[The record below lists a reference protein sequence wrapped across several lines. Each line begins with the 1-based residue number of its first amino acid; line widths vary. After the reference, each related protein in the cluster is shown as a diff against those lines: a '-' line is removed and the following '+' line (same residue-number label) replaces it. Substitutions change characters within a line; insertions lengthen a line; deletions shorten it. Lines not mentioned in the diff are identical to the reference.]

1 MRNSLSTLYTLSQ
14 RINDSI
20 MSNNQG
26 GIKIIAKNKRATFDY
41 ILIDTF
47 EAGLVL
53 TGTEIK
59 SVRANQVS
67 LQRSYVQ
74 QRNGEL
80 WLVEAHIAPYVH
92 GNIQNHD
99 PVRPRKLLLHSREI
113 GKIIEQV
120 QQKSLTIV
128 PTKLYLKNGRAKVEI
143 ALAQGKKK
151 HDKRQDIAKKDDQ
164 RRVERALREKY
175 R

>member
-1 MRNSLSTLYTLSQ
+1 
-14 RINDSI
+14 
-20 MSNNQG
+20 MSNNTS
-26 GIKIIAKNKRATFDY
+26 GIKIISKNKRATFDY
-41 ILIDTF
+41 HLLEKF

-67 LQRSYVQ
+67 LRRSYVQ

-80 WLVEAHIAPYVH
+80 WLVEAHIAPYDH

-99 PVRPRKLLLHSREI
+99 PVRPRKLLLHRREI
-113 GKIIEQV
+113 NRIIDQM

-128 PTKLYLKNGRAKVEI
+128 PTMMYLKSGRDKVEI
-143 ALAQGKKK
+143 ALAQGKKR
-151 HDKRQDIAKKDDQ
+151 HDKRQDMAKKDDQ

>member
-1 MRNSLSTLYTLSQ
+1 
-14 RINDSI
+14 
-20 MSNNQG
+20 MS

-41 ILIDTF
+41 HILETF

-59 SVRANQVS
+59 SIRANQVS
-67 LQRSYVQ
+67 LRRSYVQ

-113 GKIIEQV
+113 GKIIDQI

-151 HDKRQDIAKKDDQ
+151 HDKRQDLAKKDDQ

>member
-1 MRNSLSTLYTLSQ
+1 
-14 RINDSI
+14 
-20 MSNNQG
+20 MSNNQV

-41 ILIDTF
+41 ILIETF

-113 GKIIEQV
+113 GKIIDQV

>member
-1 MRNSLSTLYTLSQ
+1 MRSTHYL
-14 RINDSI
+14 IKI
-20 MSNNQG
+20 MSNKQS

-41 ILIDTF
+41 HLLESF

-67 LQRSYVQ
+67 LRRSYVQ

-80 WLVEAHIAPYVH
+80 WLVEAHIAPYAH

-99 PVRPRKLLLHSREI
+99 PVRPRKLLLHRREI
-113 GKIIEQV
+113 NKIIDQM
-120 QQKSLTIV
+120 QQKSLTLV

-151 HDKRQDIAKKDDQ
+151 HDKRQDLARKDDQ

>member
-1 MRNSLSTLYTLSQ
+1 
-14 RINDSI
+14 
-20 MSNNQG
+20 MSSNQG

-41 ILIDTF
+41 ILLETF

-67 LQRSYVQ
+67 LRRSYVQ

-113 GKIIEQV
+113 GKIIDQM
-120 QQKSLTIV
+120 QQKSLTLV

-151 HDKRQDIAKKDDQ
+151 HDKRQDLAKKDDQ